1 MKKHV
6 IFSLVFIL
14 IVTGAAFADNL
25 KIRALTMTAVDVNG
39 APWPWCYSG
48 ESTDGIFF
56 FEAKGS
62 GNVSVKVQVY
72 DSAGVLTNIFN
83 LGTFSVAGGNFW
95 EKWQLTATF
104 PCISPGIYKAVAKYK
119 VAWSGASG
127 SVETKIHVE

>member
-25 KIRALTMTAVDVNG
+25 KIRALAATAVDVNG
-39 APWPWCYSG
+39 YPWPWCYAGGSM
-48 ESTDGIFF
+48 DGILF

-62 GNVSVKVQVY
+62 GNFSVKVNIY
-72 DSAGVLTNIFN
+72 DSAGVLTNVFN
-83 LGTFSVAGGNFW
+83 FGTFSVASGNFW